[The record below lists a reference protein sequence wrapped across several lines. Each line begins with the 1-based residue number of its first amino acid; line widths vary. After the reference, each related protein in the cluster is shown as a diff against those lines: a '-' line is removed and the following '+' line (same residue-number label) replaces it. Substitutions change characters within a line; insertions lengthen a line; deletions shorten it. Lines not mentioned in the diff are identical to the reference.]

1 MRTSVPWTS
10 RSPAEIGSY
19 GRVSYGKTYVDVSF
33 LLDVAIY
40 VPTVNARCST
50 ASYNLINTALV

>member
-40 VPTVNARCST
+40 VPTVNPRCST
-50 ASYNLINTALV
+50 ALI